1 MPNPSNSQRN
11 IALSFSGG
19 GFRAAGFA
27 LGTMVLLDKIGWM
40 ERVNIIS
47 SASGGSI
54 TNAFFVATKA
64 KFYSDHQMTF
74 NQENFLDKFYRP
86 LKAFLESD
94 EVTNAILSDVGGQ
107 DKIIKKAAFCYEEYL
122 KEILDS
128 VDSTEIIEDIWQLLE
143 RNNTSPDCLSI
154 NATDMTDANLFR
166 FAILRTQNTN
176 HGLILGNTFF
186 DLSKMENNN
195 PKLKNYLQTLKI
207 GDTIAAS
214 SCFPIGFEPM
224 IFPDDFFTG
233 DCLQEGLENQKSVAL
248 MDGGLYDNLALTSL
262 ESLRPNSKNQE
273 ITLSGQIDLVIVT
286 DADNLEPSRALLDP
300 EKLKEVNE
308 SHSSAQQLS
317 RFQKILSWL
326 TKVGIKLVDYI
337 IKIFKGYQR
346 GIQLLVSILGI
357 KYEKTKLKNEKSWKL
372 LNYKKIVELIK
383 PRLLEIAPTFGALFT
398 RNRNLTY
405 QFLEN
410 VENLNNNE
418 ERILNYLV
426 CLAKLATA
434 LPTTLW
440 LKWYTI
446 CSVKRKGKMS
456 NNLIDEILRDESTC
470 IWQTEANPSEMS
482 MNFGTQPNGTTKS
495 TAAEVVIACGFVAAC
510 YNLLEYSANKIGVLY
525 TESEIYNDPQQKMQK
540 LKKLKTDRNNPQC
553 LNLFAEQFDKKL
565 NELDLK
571 NIDQAA
577 SIWWEIMSFSP
588 SASSDEE
595 NLHDFIK
602 HIHHQIERVNGL

>member
-1 MPNPSNSQRN
+1 
-11 IALSFSGG
+11 
-19 GFRAAGFA
+19 
-27 LGTMVLLDKIGWM
+27 MVLLDKIGWM

-337 IKIFKGYQR
+337 IKIFKG
-346 GIQLLVSILGI
+346 
-357 KYEKTKLKNEKSWKL
+357 
-372 LNYKKIVELIK
+372 
-383 PRLLEIAPTFGALFT
+383 
-398 RNRNLTY
+398 
-405 QFLEN
+405 
-410 VENLNNNE
+410 
-418 ERILNYLV
+418 
-426 CLAKLATA
+426 
-434 LPTTLW
+434 
-440 LKWYTI
+440 
-446 CSVKRKGKMS
+446 
-456 NNLIDEILRDESTC
+456 
-470 IWQTEANPSEMS
+470 
-482 MNFGTQPNGTTKS
+482 
-495 TAAEVVIACGFVAAC
+495 
-510 YNLLEYSANKIGVLY
+510 
-525 TESEIYNDPQQKMQK
+525 
-540 LKKLKTDRNNPQC
+540 
-553 LNLFAEQFDKKL
+553 
-565 NELDLK
+565 
-571 NIDQAA
+571 
-577 SIWWEIMSFSP
+577 
-588 SASSDEE
+588 
-595 NLHDFIK
+595 
-602 HIHHQIERVNGL
+602 